1 VCIVRLNITAR
12 SERQIDGDRLLKRAH
27 KMCEKVLGIDAM
39 HCRGEQV
46 YSERLLIKEISK
58 TCSEEEFVYVVEGNY
73 DPMLITGTQY
83 HNPVM
88 NVNVKIT
95 RFCNWLQSM

>member
-1 VCIVRLNITAR
+1 MPRI
-12 SERQIDGDRLLKRAH
+12 S
-27 KMCEKVLGIDAM
+27 
-39 HCRGEQV
+39 CRPKLSFTQ
-46 YSERLLIKEISK
+46 
-58 TCSEEEFVYVVEGNY
+58 EELDY
-73 DPMLITGTQY
+73 LTKLQTQY